1 MPSDQKLP
9 DTLTLVLV
17 LLPGFV
23 SEGVVRYYHASPK
36 LSEVETV
43 ASALIFTLVDLA
55 LVLAIWRLSDVL
67 RNRDS
72 RPLSSLVESPVFL
85 ISLILVAML
94 AGGAWAVVDQRNL
107 VFRILPLTERASRAD
122 VWDRAFQMS
131 VVRGRKHIVV
141 RLTDGGVYSG
151 VAASISEGES
161 EAGIFLQ
168 PAFVEG
174 IGTPPASRAATSPR
188 CAIAHGL
195 LVPKASI
202 QLVAFRDPLPYKVD
216 RCSDVELT
224 AAFTAKSLKP

>member
-23 SEGVVRYYHASPK
+23 SEGVVRYYYTSPK

-55 LVLAIWRLSDVL
+55 LILTIWRLRDFL
-67 RNRDS
+67 RNQDP
-72 RPLSSLVESPVFL
+72 RPLSSLVESPAFL
-85 ISLILVAML
+85 ASLIVVALVV
-94 AGGAWAVVDQRNL
+94 GGAWAVIDQRNWL
-107 VFRILPLTERASRAD
+107 FRSVPLTERASRAD
-122 VWDRAFQMS
+122 VWDRAFEMS
-131 VVRGRKHIVV
+131 VVRGRKHVVV

-174 IGTPPASRAATSPR
+174 IGTPPPSKAGASPR
-188 CAIAHGL
+188 CAIANGV

-224 AAFTAKSLKP
+224 AAFTAKSVKP